1 MQTWLKGGS
10 AGFYVTCCLGGRRP
24 AILDPTERRAILTGV
39 MASTRPTGPRVWRR
53 AKQLA
58 RRGLS
63 LVAGAL
69 LLASCAIVGSSP
81 ATPGGASAASAHPST
96 SASVTSTA
104 GSRRSSDPT
113 GSAPSAWSPPP
124 GASPFAFYDPA
135 PVPPGSAHGTLLR
148 YQPVG
153 PVPGAGAGATLW
165 RILYLTRTATGSSV
179 VGSGY
184 VAVPGRAAPAGGY
197 PVIAW
202 AHGTTGMA
210 RACAPSLFA
219 TSLPGGLH
227 HLVLAPYLAALVD
240 QGYLVTA
247 ADYPGL
253 GTPGA
258 LGYYAGLGEGYAV
271 LDAIRASQGLESW
284 HASGPVVILG
294 HSQGGHAALFAG
306 QLAAGYTSEQRI
318 VGVVAA
324 APVTSMTGIAAA
336 AAATSQPVNADVLL
350 TLVSWSR
357 TYPGVPLEQL
367 LTPSA
372 VAGIGQLN
380 AMCDTAVTDAYHHTP
395 SAAVFAPGAA
405 TNPALVGL
413 GRANS
418 PGDMPTGAPI
428 LIVQGSADDE
438 VSVSRTASFVAHVCA
453 VQPDRLTYRVLDGAT
468 HEGVLTAARSEILGW
483 IGARFA
489 GQPAPTGCG

>member
-1 MQTWLKGGS
+1 M
-10 AGFYVTCCLGGRRP
+10 AGVL
-24 AILDPTERRAILTGV
+24 
-39 MASTRPTGPRVWRR
+39 ASTDPTGPRAWRR

-58 RRGLS
+58 RRGLL

-69 LLASCAIVGSSP
+69 LLASCVSVPASP
-81 ATPGGASAASAHPST
+81 PTPGRASAASAHPST
-96 SASVTSTA
+96 SAFVTSA
-104 GSRRSSDPT
+104 PGSTGSSDPT
-113 GSAPSAWSPPP
+113 GSAPGVWSSPA

-135 PVPPGSAHGTLLR
+135 QVPPGSAHGTLLR

-165 RILYLTRTATGSSV
+165 RILYLTQTATGTSV

-184 VAVPGRAAPAGGY
+184 VAVPGLAAPAGGY

-202 AHGTTGMA
+202 AHGSTGMG

-227 HLVLAPYLAALVD
+227 DLVLAPYLAALVD

-253 GTPGA
+253 GTLGT
-258 LGYYAGLGEGYAV
+258 LGYYVGLGEGYAV
-271 LDAIRASQGLESW
+271 LDAIRAAQGLSNW
-284 HASGPVVILG
+284 HASGAVVILG
-294 HSQGGHAALFAG
+294 HSQGGQAALFAG
-306 QLAAGYTSEQRI
+306 QLAASYTRELRI

-324 APVTSMTGIAAA
+324 APVTSLTGIAAA
-336 AAATSQPVNADVLL
+336 AAATSQPVNVDVLL
-350 TLVSWSR
+350 TVVSWSR
-357 TYPGVPLEQL
+357 TYPGLPLDEL

-372 VAGIGQLN
+372 MAGIGQLT
-380 AMCDTAVTDAYHHTP
+380 AMCDTAVTDAYTRTS
-395 SAAVFAPGAA
+395 SAAVFTPGAA
-405 TNPALVGL
+405 TNPALVAL
-413 GRANS
+413 GRANT
-418 PGDMPTGAPI
+418 PGAVPTAAPI

-438 VSVSRTASFVAHVCA
+438 VNASGTTSFVTHVCA
-453 VQPDRLTYRVLDGAT
+453 VQPDRLTYTVYHGAT
-468 HEGVLTAARSEILGW
+468 HDGVLTAARTEVLGW
-483 IGARFA
+483 IAARFA